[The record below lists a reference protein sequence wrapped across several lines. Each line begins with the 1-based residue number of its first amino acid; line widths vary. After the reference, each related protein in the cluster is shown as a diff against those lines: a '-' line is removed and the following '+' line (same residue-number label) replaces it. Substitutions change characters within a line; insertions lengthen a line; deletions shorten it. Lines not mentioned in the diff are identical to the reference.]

1 MRSAVSL
8 PSWFLGVSIKPAAA
22 DIPVTSPRDA
32 FGHKA
37 PKLAALLG
45 LSSAASVLVIGH
57 DWRDWQDDL
66 EGYFPTT
73 VRPRSV
79 IELESILSSGSV
91 YDLILLSFRHGLGS
105 SISTPQ
111 LLEHLR
117 NRLSP
122 GGSLFFVAEN
132 RVALGR
138 IARNPLSVLASGRT
152 TSPSCRFRLWRAGFE
167 RVEEFLPLPRLWT
180 AEEFVSSRYG
190 EAALPAD
197 TPAIEVGLNRIGL
210 LSILHDG
217 CAYIASSRNAGTSAV
232 LQRIATQL
240 APEAENEQSLVLER
254 FDLRDRG
261 ALVLMV
267 RSTAAGRRIVCR
279 ITTGEEIDRS
289 VRLNAEW
296 TARVRESP
304 SVSAAV
310 KQLIPTPLGSFSMRA
325 GAGYIEEL
333 IPGTIAWKLARN
345 SRLDFALQKA
355 MGDFI
360 YRFNR
365 DTAVTVRVDEIVF
378 AGLMKSAHV
387 LSMDQETLRLVADLE
402 HRLRNRML
410 STDRWLVW
418 AHGDFGYG
426 NAIADSKT
434 AALRGII
441 DWDQGRVDLAGVDL
455 LNLLLFRE
463 PGRGN
468 SPLVTSFQ
476 SIADRV
482 VAHGFRGLDARL
494 DYEDT
499 FPLGEQGRLDVLAFV
514 ALRITQRAAIYPA
527 LFASSR
533 AENHSILRWACEAL
547 RQ

>member
-1 MRSAVSL
+1 
-8 PSWFLGVSIKPAAA
+8 VSIKPATAA
-22 DIPVTSPRDA
+22 VTPVTSPRDA

-45 LSSAASVLVIGH
+45 LSSEASVLVIGD
-57 DWRDWQDDL
+57 DWRDWREDL
-66 EGYFPTT
+66 ERYFPAT

-79 IELESILSSGSV
+79 IELESILPSGSV

-105 SISTPQ
+105 SLSTPQ
-111 LLEHLR
+111 LLEQLR
-117 NRLSP
+117 NKLSP
-122 GGSLFFVAEN
+122 SGSLFLVAEN
-132 RVALGR
+132 RLALAR
-138 IARNPLSVLASGRT
+138 IARNPLSLIASGRT
-152 TSPSCRFRLWRAGFE
+152 TAPSCRFRLWRAGFE

-180 AEEFVSSRYG
+180 AEEFVSSRHG

-197 TPAIEVGLNRIGL
+197 TPAIEVALNRIGL

-217 CAYIASSRNAGTSAV
+217 CAYIASSRNAGTRTI
-232 LQRIATQL
+232 LQRIARHLT
-240 APEAENEQSLVLER
+240 PEAESEQSLVLER

-267 RSTAAGRRIVCR
+267 RATATGRRIVCR
-279 ITTGEEIDRS
+279 ITTGEETDRS

-296 TARVRESP
+296 IARVRESP

-310 KQLIPTPLGSFSMRA
+310 KQFIPTPLGSFPMRA
-325 GAGYIEEL
+325 GAGYMEEL
-333 IPGTIAWKLARN
+333 IAGTIAWKLARN
-345 SRLDFALQKA
+345 SRLDFALQES

-360 YRFNR
+360 HRFNR
-365 DTAVTVRVDEIVF
+365 DTAVTVRVDQIVF
-378 AGLMKSAHV
+378 ADLLKSAHV
-387 LSMDQETLRLVADLE
+387 LSMDQETLRLVAALE
-402 HRLRNRML
+402 NQLRNRL
-410 STDRWLVW
+410 LGTDRWLVW

-426 NAIADSKT
+426 NAIADPRT

-441 DWDQGRVDLAGVDL
+441 DWDQGRIDLAGIDL
-455 LNLLLFRE
+455 LNFLIFRE
-463 PGRGN
+463 HGRAGGA
-468 SPLVTSFQ
+468 LIASFK

-482 VAHGFRGLDARL
+482 VTQGFRGVDARL

-499 FPLGEQGRLDVLAFV
+499 FPLGQQGRLDALACV

-533 AENHSILRWACEAL
+533 AETHSILRWACEAL
-547 RQ
+547 GQ